1 MADSPRYQR
10 ANLVYADMP
19 NIQPVDLQEQLN
31 ANKRIGAALDQM
43 TSITTDIGKKYAIE
57 AAAKYSL
64 DNPVTQ
70 EQLIDAQKN
79 NSNPIAKDLKGGT
92 IFNETLKKV
101 YAQQASAEFTN
112 IAYTH
117 FEDVDKRV
125 KSGELTN
132 PDEIK
137 QALNSVIEPQKNVLG
152 QIDVETGLSYDAKLK
167 SYANTY
173 YKGALNEL
181 DRQARER
188 VDLTA
193 SDTMNALTKMFE
205 KDLINQYDPI
215 VLKGLLDTKL
225 QDGDLSFKQ
234 GSHRGAYNNQLRK
247 QLEYAINNK
256 FAEDMANAFGNEAVA
271 MQSLEKGK
279 AGKWTAFWNAATPD
293 QKDDLRRFV
302 SKEISFKSAGA
313 EEAERKFKS
322 EFGSIKSMLQD
333 GIEPDN
339 KTLQRFAI
347 GIETLKA
354 DSPARKEAEIL
365 TTLLKV
371 NKDLNSLSLS
381 DRQAYEEKMRA
392 NVTLDNYVAFDFV
405 KEANSKYR
413 DNISKDFVGTM
424 KKQDKYKGSILDFSL
439 PDSQF
444 QAQADNRILL
454 ADQFGNVNQAKP
466 KYFDE
471 GEIEAFR
478 AEYQKSN
485 TEGKQLL
492 VGRIVKTFGAK
503 SGVIFDQLSPKDPV
517 MGHLG
522 GLFINQSNKET
533 LDAVVKGQEIINS
546 GIKYDVNP
554 TRESSVIRNVVGDAF
569 YDVPKIQTAIVE
581 TAKALYAEEAVRKNY
596 AKFSESA
603 FEQALQK
610 AAGQKSS
617 SDGTLYGGIVKYN
630 GVKVSIPSSIPTK
643 EFDDVMDKATLA
655 DFRYSADNFAR
666 RANTN
671 GLFDDNSLEYTS
683 DKLKGA
689 VLIPIDN
696 NRAKLRIG
704 NSLLTLKGGYD
715 LVINLDV
722 LYRKLKDEKRL

>member
-10 ANLVYADMP
+10 SNLVYADMP

-31 ANKRIGAALDQM
+31 ANRRIGAALDTM

-57 AAAKYSL
+57 SAAKYSL

-79 NSNPIAKDLKGGT
+79 NSNPIAKNLKGGT

-125 KSGELTN
+125 KDGELTN
-132 PDEIK
+132 PDDIK
-137 QALNSVIEPQKNVLG
+137 EALNSVIEPQKNVLG

-279 AGKWTAFWNAATPD
+279 AGKWTAFW
-293 QKDDLRRFV
+293 K
-302 SKEISFKSAGA
+302 

-354 DSPARKEAEIL
+354 DSPARKEAETL
-365 TTLLKV
+365 NTLLKV

-392 NVTLDNYVAFDFV
+392 NVTLDNYASFDFV

-444 QAQADNRILL
+444 QTQADNRILL
-454 ADQFGNVNQAKP
+454 ADQFGNVNQVKP

-503 SGVIFDQLSPKDPV
+503 SGVVFDQLSPKDPV

-554 TRESSVIRNVVGDAF
+554 TRESSVIRNAIGDAF
-569 YDVPKIQTAIVE
+569 YDAPKIQTAVVE

-643 EFDDVMDKATLA
+643 QFDDVMDKATLA

-671 GLFDDNSLEYTS
+671 GLFDDNNLEYTS
-683 DKLKGA
+683 DKLKDA
-689 VLIPIDN
+689 VLIPIDS